1 LPASGN
7 ACDKR
12 WQILSFSIATVSAIA
27 SLVVGWLLSGWQS
40 FALMPLG
47 GKNAGCI
54 AGVSLF
60 LKHQLYFLLVAS
72 RHPRF
77 RLLATRTSAASFCAE
92 N

>member
-12 WQILSFSIATVSAIA
+12 WQILSFSLATVSAIA
-27 SLVVGWLLSGWQS
+27 SLVVGWLLSGWQN

-60 LKHQLYFLLVAS
+60 LKHQLYFTGGIAPPTLPTFV
-72 RHPRF
+72 
-77 RLLATRTSAASFCAE
+77 ATRTSAASFCAE